1 MIGGLPM
8 KSSIAILTGIVAFG
22 LLACAPK
29 TSIKQRQSTTVNETE
44 KVESKYTGP
53 KRRIGVIDFENK
65 APYAQARIGDVAT
78 DILITE
84 LVKSGKFIVVERD
97 KINKIMEE
105 QKLGQSGV
113 IDPATAAQVGKVLG
127 LNAIVTGSISQ
138 FGVKTEGKDFIVSQS
153 KQQIVECTVD
163 IRVVDAETGQILL
176 ADSGKGVVRKASGK
190 FLGMGNQS
198 KYDETLEGEALRA
211 AIVKFTDNIISQVNT
226 KPWSCRVVEVED
238 GSIYLNAGI
247 ESGLKAGM
255 KLNVFSQGKEIKDP
269 QSGLVL
275 GRTEKEVGTIKIASF
290 FGDNGAIA
298 NVISGSTPVK
308 GYLCRLSE

>member
-1 MIGGLPM
+1 V
-8 KSSIAILTGIVAFG
+8 KSSQTSAFIISLLLTAS
-22 LLACAPK
+22 ACAPS
-29 TSIKQRQSTTVNETE
+29 TSIKQRQGTTVQETK

-53 KRRIGVIDFENK
+53 RRRIGVIDFENK
-65 APYAQARIGDVAT
+65 APYAQARIGNTAT

-105 QKLGQSGV
+105 QKLGESGA
-113 IDPATAAQVGKVLG
+113 IDPATAAKVGRILG

-138 FGVKTEGKDFIVSQS
+138 FGVKSEGKDFIVSQS

-163 IRVVDAETGQILL
+163 IRVVDAETGQVLL
-176 ADSGKGVVRKASGK
+176 ADSGKGIARKASGK

-211 AIVKFTDNIISQVNT
+211 ALVKFVDNIISQVN
-226 KPWSCRVVEVED
+226 KRPWSCRVAAVED
-238 GSIYLNAGI
+238 GSVYLNAGL
-247 ESGLKAGM
+247 ESGLQVGQ
-255 KLNVFSQGKEIKDP
+255 KLNVFSQGREIKDP
-269 QSGLVL
+269 TTGLVL
-275 GRTEKEVGTIKIASF
+275 GSTEKLIGTLKVASM

-298 NVISGSTPVK
+298 NVISGSLPQP
-308 GYLCRLSE
+308 GALCRLAD